1 MSERGH
7 RLTPVGGGGD
17 SRPAVTPPTTQAAR
31 AEIERWFRRRGVPQL
46 IHDYGSESRIDAR
59 AAPLIA
65 LWLVAGTVLFWGVNS
80 DWPPLWNVVAVLAT
94 IVAIGIAAVVMRV
107 IRGGRLGPG
116 TTIHPLEVVT
126 LAALPALATAI
137 INGEPIEFLAVFLN
151 VLFGFG
157 VIYLVVGFGLVEIGG
172 WAVAR
177 LGSQLAE
184 MIGLLGRTLPLLL
197 ILVVFLLFA
206 AELWEAA
213 HHLAPLEV
221 AALIGL
227 LLLIG
232 IVLVVTSIRRELHQL
247 ESTRDW
253 ADALAHSD
261 RRPAVITEVDT
272 AGPIPPPEPMS
283 WLERVNVVALGVI
296 GVLIQALSVS
306 VLVMAFL
313 VVFALL
319 AVPADVQAGWIGEPV
334 RELAALSL
342 LGEERV
348 VTGELLTVSTLLSGI
363 VGLYFTGLA
372 VTDSAYRGEYL
383 DRLLAEL
390 RDLLAVRAWYLRALG
405 AEVPVDEPG
414 PVAATSS
421 PGE

>member
-1 MSERGH
+1 MPEGGH
-7 RLTPVGGGGD
+7 RLTPAGGGD
-17 SRPAVTPPTTQAAR
+17 DSPPTVTPSTTR
-31 AEIERWFRRRGVPQL
+31 ATRTEIERWFRRRGVPQL
-46 IHDYGSESRIDAR
+46 IQDYGSESRIDAR

-65 LWLVAGTVLFWGVNS
+65 IWLVAGTALFWGVNP
-80 DWPPLWNVVAVLAT
+80 DWPPLWNVAAVLAT
-94 IVAIGIAAVVMRV
+94 IGFIGIGAGVMRV
-107 IRGGRLGPG
+107 IRGGRLGAG
-116 TTIHPLEVVT
+116 TTIHPLEVIT
-126 LAALPALATAI
+126 LAALPALAAAI
-137 INGEPIEFLAVFLN
+137 INAEPIEFVAVFLN
-151 VLFGFG
+151 VLLGFG
-157 VIYLVVGFGLVEIGG
+157 AIYLVVGFGLLEIGG

-213 HHLAPLEV
+213 HHLAAPEV
-221 AALIGL
+221 AALMGL

-232 IVLVVTSIRRELHQL
+232 IVLVVTSIRRELYQL
-247 ESTRDW
+247 EATQDW

-261 RRPAVITEVDT
+261 RRPAVITEADT
-272 AGPIPPPEPMS
+272 AGPVPPPEPMS

-313 VVFALL
+313 VFFAVL

-334 RELAALSL
+334 RELANVSL
-342 LGEERV
+342 LGEERI

-383 DRLLAEL
+383 DRLLTEL
-390 RDLLAVRAWYLRALG
+390 RDLLAVRAWYLHTLG
-405 AEVPVDEPG
+405 TEGPVDQPARR
-414 PVAATSS
+414 AATSS